1 MTYVT
6 IMMLLMSSLL
16 AGTINGQDT
25 IDTLKI
31 FPLPI
36 EETKTD
42 TFKMSEDV
50 KDIRIEQRAIN
61 EEMDQKLEDLKK
73 LMNEKRVMYD
83 HTIDKKKYKWGKGK
97 KLQTIEVEK
106 MPKYIFE
113 NIEKY
118 KLWLDI

>member
-25 IDTLKI
+25 IDTLKV

-42 TFKMSEDV
+42 TFKMTEDM
-50 KDIRIEQRAIN
+50 KDIRMEQRSIN

-73 LMNEKRVMYD
+73 ILEDRR
-83 HTIDKKKYKWGKGK
+83 KK
-97 KLQTIEVEK
+97 EDEDD
-106 MPKYIFE
+106 
-113 NIEKY
+113 N
-118 KLWLDI
+118 

>member
-42 TFKMSEDV
+42 TFKMSEDM

-61 EEMDQKLEDLKK
+61 EEMGEKLEELKK
-73 LMNEKRVMYD
+73 ILEDRRKEEDEDDN
-83 HTIDKKKYKWGKGK
+83 
-97 KLQTIEVEK
+97 
-106 MPKYIFE
+106 
-113 NIEKY
+113 
-118 KLWLDI
+118 

>member
-42 TFKMSEDV
+42 TFKMTEDM

-73 LMNEKRVMYD
+73 ILEDRR
-83 HTIDKKKYKWGKGK
+83 KK
-97 KLQTIEVEK
+97 EDEDD
-106 MPKYIFE
+106 
-113 NIEKY
+113 N
-118 KLWLDI
+118 

>member
-16 AGTINGQDT
+16 AGTINGHDT

-36 EETKTD
+36 EETKID
-42 TFKMSEDV
+42 TFQMT
-50 KDIRIEQRAIN
+50 KDMKNIRMEQRSIN

-73 LMNEKRVMYD
+73 ILEDRRKEEDEDDN
-83 HTIDKKKYKWGKGK
+83 
-97 KLQTIEVEK
+97 
-106 MPKYIFE
+106 
-113 NIEKY
+113 
-118 KLWLDI
+118 

>member
-42 TFKMSEDV
+42 TFKMTEDM
-50 KDIRIEQRAIN
+50 KDIRMEQRSIN

-73 LMNEKRVMYD
+73 ILEDRRKEEDEDDN
-83 HTIDKKKYKWGKGK
+83 
-97 KLQTIEVEK
+97 
-106 MPKYIFE
+106 
-113 NIEKY
+113 
-118 KLWLDI
+118 

>member
-42 TFKMSEDV
+42 TFKMTEDM

-61 EEMDQKLEDLKK
+61 EEMGEKLEELKK
-73 LMNEKRVMYD
+73 ILEDRRKEEDEDDN
-83 HTIDKKKYKWGKGK
+83 
-97 KLQTIEVEK
+97 
-106 MPKYIFE
+106 
-113 NIEKY
+113 
-118 KLWLDI
+118 

>member
-6 IMMLLMSSLL
+6 IIMLLMSSLL

-42 TFKMSEDV
+42 TFKMTEDM
-50 KDIRIEQRAIN
+50 KDIRMEQRSIN

-73 LMNEKRVMYD
+73 ILEDRRKEED
-83 HTIDKKKYKWGKGK
+83 
-97 KLQTIEVEK
+97 EVD
-106 MPKYIFE
+106 
-113 NIEKY
+113 N
-118 KLWLDI
+118 

>member
-42 TFKMSEDV
+42 TFKMSEDM

-61 EEMDQKLEDLKK
+61 EEMGEKLEELKK
-73 LMNEKRVMYD
+73 ILEDRRKEDEDDN
-83 HTIDKKKYKWGKGK
+83 
-97 KLQTIEVEK
+97 
-106 MPKYIFE
+106 
-113 NIEKY
+113 
-118 KLWLDI
+118 

>member
-36 EETKTD
+36 EVTKTD
-42 TFKMSEDV
+42 TFKMTEDM

-73 LMNEKRVMYD
+73 ILEDRRKEEDEDDN
-83 HTIDKKKYKWGKGK
+83 
-97 KLQTIEVEK
+97 
-106 MPKYIFE
+106 
-113 NIEKY
+113 
-118 KLWLDI
+118 

>member
-42 TFKMSEDV
+42 TFKMTEDM

-73 LMNEKRVMYD
+73 ILEDRRKEDEDDN
-83 HTIDKKKYKWGKGK
+83 
-97 KLQTIEVEK
+97 
-106 MPKYIFE
+106 
-113 NIEKY
+113 
-118 KLWLDI
+118 

>member
-6 IMMLLMSSLL
+6 IIMLLTSSLL

-36 EETKTD
+36 EDTKTD
-42 TFKMSEDV
+42 TFKMTEDM
-50 KDIRIEQRAIN
+50 KDIRMEQRSIN

-73 LMNEKRVMYD
+73 ILEDRRKEEDEDDN
-83 HTIDKKKYKWGKGK
+83 
-97 KLQTIEVEK
+97 
-106 MPKYIFE
+106 
-113 NIEKY
+113 
-118 KLWLDI
+118 

>member
-36 EETKTD
+36 EDTKTD
-42 TFKMSEDV
+42 TFKMSEDM

-61 EEMDQKLEDLKK
+61 EEMGEKLEYLKK
-73 LMNEKRVMYD
+73 ILEDRRKEEDEDDN
-83 HTIDKKKYKWGKGK
+83 
-97 KLQTIEVEK
+97 
-106 MPKYIFE
+106 
-113 NIEKY
+113 
-118 KLWLDI
+118 

>member
-6 IMMLLMSSLL
+6 IMMWLMSSLL
-16 AGTINGQDT
+16 AGSINAQDT

-42 TFKMSEDV
+42 TFKMTEDM
-50 KDIRIEQRAIN
+50 KDIRMEQRSIN

-73 LMNEKRVMYD
+73 ILEDRRKEED
-83 HTIDKKKYKWGKGK
+83 ED
-97 KLQTIEVEK
+97 
-106 MPKYIFE
+106 
-113 NIEKY
+113 
-118 KLWLDI
+118 DD

>member
-25 IDTLKI
+25 IDTLKL

-42 TFKMSEDV
+42 TFKMTEDM

-61 EEMDQKLEDLKK
+61 EEMGEKLEELKK
-73 LMNEKRVMYD
+73 ILEDRRKEEDEDDN
-83 HTIDKKKYKWGKGK
+83 
-97 KLQTIEVEK
+97 
-106 MPKYIFE
+106 
-113 NIEKY
+113 
-118 KLWLDI
+118 

>member
-42 TFKMSEDV
+42 TFKMSEDM
-50 KDIRIEQRAIN
+50 KDIRMEQRSIN

-73 LMNEKRVMYD
+73 ILEDRRKEEDEDDN
-83 HTIDKKKYKWGKGK
+83 
-97 KLQTIEVEK
+97 
-106 MPKYIFE
+106 
-113 NIEKY
+113 
-118 KLWLDI
+118 

>member
-36 EETKTD
+36 EDTKTD
-42 TFKMSEDV
+42 TFKMSEDM

-61 EEMDQKLEDLKK
+61 EEMGEKLEELKK
-73 LMNEKRVMYD
+73 ILEDRRKEEDEDDN
-83 HTIDKKKYKWGKGK
+83 
-97 KLQTIEVEK
+97 
-106 MPKYIFE
+106 
-113 NIEKY
+113 
-118 KLWLDI
+118 

>member
-42 TFKMSEDV
+42 TFKMTEDM

-73 LMNEKRVMYD
+73 ILEDR
-83 HTIDKKKYKWGKGK
+83 KK
-97 KLQTIEVEK
+97 EED
-106 MPKYIFE
+106 E
-113 NIEKY
+113 DDN
-118 KLWLDI
+118 

>member
-16 AGTINGQDT
+16 AVTINGQDT

-42 TFKMSEDV
+42 TFKMTEDM

-73 LMNEKRVMYD
+73 ILEDRRKEEDEDDN
-83 HTIDKKKYKWGKGK
+83 
-97 KLQTIEVEK
+97 
-106 MPKYIFE
+106 
-113 NIEKY
+113 
-118 KLWLDI
+118 

>member
-42 TFKMSEDV
+42 TFKMTEDM

-61 EEMDQKLEDLKK
+61 EEMDQKLEELKK
-73 LMNEKRVMYD
+73 ILENKRKEED
-83 HTIDKKKYKWGKGK
+83 EDD
-97 KLQTIEVEK
+97 
-106 MPKYIFE
+106 
-113 NIEKY
+113 N
-118 KLWLDI
+118 

>member
-42 TFKMSEDV
+42 TFKMTEDM

-73 LMNEKRVMYD
+73 ILEDRRKEEDEDDN
-83 HTIDKKKYKWGKGK
+83 
-97 KLQTIEVEK
+97 
-106 MPKYIFE
+106 
-113 NIEKY
+113 
-118 KLWLDI
+118 

>member
-42 TFKMSEDV
+42 TFKMTEDM
-50 KDIRIEQRAIN
+50 KDIRMEQRSIN

-73 LMNEKRVMYD
+73 ILEDR
-83 HTIDKKKYKWGKGK
+83 KK
-97 KLQTIEVEK
+97 EED
-106 MPKYIFE
+106 E
-113 NIEKY
+113 DDN
-118 KLWLDI
+118 